1 LFAFYYCLSYLTLQ
15 AAYLSAN
22 VEQFKELP
30 KERIMSIVLASP
42 VLNLKRLTENSM
54 KAPVVEDILY
64 RRGKPDTTCTL
75 VLTGRVSVLAGRDEF
90 LSDAGP
96 WTLLAA
102 NALTSPEGE
111 YKPDFTAHIGS
122 DTVRHPL

>member
-1 LFAFYYCLSYLTLQ
+1 
-15 AAYLSAN
+15 
-22 VEQFKELP
+22 
-30 KERIMSIVLASP
+30 MSIVLASP

-122 DTVRHPL
+122 DTVRHHCSVSTLCRCCRTLSWCTMLCCCAHFVQ